1 MVASATGRDNFM
13 RSSVST
19 LLSAV
24 LLLAAGV
31 SLRAGQSALP
41 RISCPALGP
50 GEVAA
55 RVVSL
60 SGQVYVLHDSQ
71 PFALNVGDAV
81 QAKQVIVSEGDG
93 NAVFCVSD
101 GSSFEVF
108 PNSEVVFRDNPGS
121 WRDLLD
127 VLVGRIRVEIEK
139 LGGPNPNR
147 VVTPTATISVRGT
160 IFDVTVDDEE
170 RTTEV
175 AVEEGSVAVRHRLFP
190 SGNDKIVS
198 EGETLKV
205 YPDQPLSQSRIDKG
219 ALAERVLRA
228 LADAARVAITTPR
241 TGGTTTG
248 TGSPGGGINCGSA
261 CSGDGSGPG
270 STKGGGPPGAPP
282 GN

>member
-1 MVASATGRDNFM
+1 M

-19 LLSAV
+19 LLSTA
-24 LLLAAGV
+24 LLLAVPV
-31 SLRAGQSALP
+31 SLRAGQPALP
-41 RISCPALGP
+41 RTACPAFGP

-55 RVVSL
+55 RVISL

-108 PNSEVVFRDNPGS
+108 PNSEVVFRDNPGT

-127 VLVGRIRVEIEK
+127 VLVGKIRVQIEK

-147 VVTPTATISVRGT
+147 VQTPTATISVRGT

-175 AVEEGSVAVRHRLFP
+175 TVEEGSVAVRHKLLP
-190 SGNDKIVS
+190 SSDKIVNQ
-198 EGETLKV
+198 GESLKV
-205 YPDQPLSQSRIDKG
+205 YADQPLAQSRIDKG
-219 ALAERVLRA
+219 ALAERILRA
-228 LADAARVAITTPR
+228 MADAARVAITTPR
-241 TGGTTTG
+241 TSGGNGGSGGPIDCPACNGDHGGGT
-248 TGSPGGGINCGSA
+248 P
-261 CSGDGSGPG
+261 PP
-270 STKGGGPPGAPP
+270 STPPPAH
-282 GN
+282 

>member
-19 LLSAV
+19 LLSAA
-24 LLLAAGV
+24 LLLAAAV
-31 SLRAGQSALP
+31 SLRAGQPALP
-41 RISCPALGP
+41 RTACPAFGP

-55 RVVSL
+55 RVLSL
-60 SGQVYVLHDSQ
+60 TGQVYVLHDSQ

-108 PNSEVVFRDNPGS
+108 PNSEVVFRDNPGT

-127 VLVGRIRVEIEK
+127 VLVGKIRVQIEK

-147 VVTPTATISVRGT
+147 VQTPTATISVRGT

-175 AVEEGSVAVRHRLFP
+175 AVEEGSVSVRHKLLP
-190 SGNDKIVS
+190 SSTEKIVNQ
-198 EGETLKV
+198 GETLKV

-219 ALAERVLRA
+219 ALAERILRA
-228 LADAARVAITTPR
+228 MADAARVAITMPR
-241 TGGTTTG
+241 PGGTTP
-248 TGSPGGGINCGSA
+248 GSPGTGTVSPG
-261 CSGDGSGPG
+261 SGDGGSTPG
-270 STKGGGPPGAPP
+270 SGPPGPP
-282 GN
+282 PK

>member
-19 LLSAV
+19 LLSAG
-24 LLLAAGV
+24 LLLTAAV

-41 RISCPALGP
+41 RITCPAFGP

-55 RVVSL
+55 RVISL

-71 PFALNVGDAV
+71 PLALNVGDAV

-108 PNSEVVFRDNPGS
+108 PNSEVVFRANPGT

-147 VVTPTATISVRGT
+147 VLTPTATISVRGT

-175 AVEEGSVAVRHRLFP
+175 AVEEGSVAVRHRLLP
-190 SGNDKIVS
+190 SDNEKIVNQ
-198 EGETLKV
+198 GETLKV

-228 LADAARVAITTPR
+228 LADAARVAITMPR
-241 TGGTTTG
+241 TAGSSTGVGTTIG
-248 TGSPGGGINCGSA
+248 TGSVG
-261 CSGDGSGPG
+261 SGDG
-270 STKGGGPPGAPP
+270 GGGGKTGPPGPP
-282 GN
+282 PN

>member
-1 MVASATGRDNFM
+1 V
-13 RSSVST
+13 
-19 LLSAV
+19 
-24 LLLAAGV
+24 
-31 SLRAGQSALP
+31 
-41 RISCPALGP
+41 I
-50 GEVAA
+50 
-55 RVVSL
+55 SL

-93 NAVFCVSD
+93 NALFCVSD

-108 PNSEVVFRDNPGS
+108 PNSEVVFRDNPGT

-147 VVTPTATISVRGT
+147 VQTPTATISVRGT

-175 AVEEGSVAVRHRLFP
+175 TVEEGSVSVRHKLLP
-190 SGNDKIVS
+190 SGAEKIVNQ
-198 EGETLKV
+198 GESLKV
-205 YPDQPLSQSRIDKG
+205 YPDQPLAQSKIDKG
-219 ALAERVLRA
+219 ALAERILRA
-228 LADAARVAITTPR
+228 MADAARVAITTPR

-248 TGSPGGGINCGSA
+248 VGGGGGPITCGNA
-261 CSGDGSGPG
+261 CSGDGGGP
-270 STKGGGPPGAPP
+270 TKGGGPPGPPP

>member
-1 MVASATGRDNFM
+1 M

-19 LLSAV
+19 LLSTALLVAV
-24 LLLAAGV
+24 SV

-41 RISCPALGP
+41 RTACPAFGP

-93 NAVFCVSD
+93 NALFCVSD

-108 PNSEVVFRDNPGS
+108 PNSEVVFRDNPGT

-147 VVTPTATISVRGT
+147 VQTPTATISVRGT

-175 AVEEGSVAVRHRLFP
+175 TVEEGSVAVRHKLLP
-190 SGNDKIVS
+190 SGNDKIVNQ
-198 EGETLKV
+198 GESLKV
-205 YPDQPLSQSRIDKG
+205 YPDQPLSQSKIDKG
-219 ALAERVLRA
+219 ALAERILRA
-228 LADAARVAITTPR
+228 MADAARVAITTPR
-241 TGGTTTG
+241 TGGTTPG
-248 TGSPGGGINCGSA
+248 VGGSPPPACGAGCTVGDGGGKT
-261 CSGDGSGPG
+261 P
-270 STKGGGPPGAPP
+270 PPGPPP